1 MTKSMED
8 RENRARPQ
16 ARRWRSNNT
25 VADLAVSKVPQDA
38 QYQLSCVTEIDISLI
53 SALLTLQFAA
63 LNQDCSAIHHHR
75 LPRAESFLHQK

>member
-1 MTKSMED
+1 MTYCNTCIDCAPKTAKIES
-8 RENRARPQ
+8 RPQ
-16 ARRWRSNNT
+16 ARHWRSNNT

-63 LNQDCSAIHHHR
+63 LN
-75 LPRAESFLHQK
+75 